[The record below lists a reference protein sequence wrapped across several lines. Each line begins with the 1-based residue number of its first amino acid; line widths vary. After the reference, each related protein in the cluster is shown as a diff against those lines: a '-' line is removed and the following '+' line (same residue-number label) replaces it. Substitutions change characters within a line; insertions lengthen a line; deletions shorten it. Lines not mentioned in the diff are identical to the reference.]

1 MLLLVSTEDLSQHL
15 LEMCPWSS
23 HYFAKFNSQMKC
35 FRQKSIRKHFCS
47 LLKCNNKVVCAV
59 QTKQKPAWTLRHIN
73 DEKGHSFQA
82 VREPDQGHVSAQSTY
97 PTKNIQVNPLPYSLE
112 QIWGLGSKYSSDHTM
127 AQMRAKQLSLVPRA
141 KLQIRQ
147 AAQKE
152 LNTPDAALFFPLF
165 STFIP
170 LNASI

>member
-47 LLKCNNKVVCAV
+47 LLKCNNKVV
-59 QTKQKPAWTLRHIN
+59 WTLRHIN
-73 DEKGHSFQA
+73 DEKRHSFQA
-82 VREPDQGHVSAQSTY
+82 VREPDQGHASAQSTY

-112 QIWGLGSKYSSDHTM
+112 QIWGLGSKHSSDHTM
-127 AQMRAKQLSLVPRA
+127 AQMRAKHLSLMPRA

-165 STFIP
+165 SMFLP